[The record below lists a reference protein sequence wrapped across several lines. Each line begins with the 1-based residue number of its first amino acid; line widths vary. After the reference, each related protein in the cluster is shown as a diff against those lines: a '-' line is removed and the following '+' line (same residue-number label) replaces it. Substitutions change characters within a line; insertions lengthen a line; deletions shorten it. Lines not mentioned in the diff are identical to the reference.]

1 MNLGKNN
8 KNIIKIGKIF
18 KKNNYEFYLVGGAL
32 RDLLLNK
39 QPCDFDFATNATPEE
54 IITLFPNNIKTG
66 IKHGTIGIIFNK
78 KIFEITT
85 YRIEKEYENNRTPK
99 QVEYTKNLIKDLE
112 RRDFTINAI
121 AMDIF
126 NFNIIDCYNGKKD
139 LNKKII
145 RCIGNSN
152 KRLEE
157 DALRILRAARFSSTL
172 NFKIEKN
179 TLISMKY
186 KKENI
191 LMISKERIKN
201 EFHKL
206 LEGKNIQ
213 KGIYYLKKV
222 DFFKNFFNLEIK
234 TKLIKKTA
242 LLSKEKFYLKA
253 ITILTIEKPIKELK
267 EKLTLLKFSN
277 KEIKL
282 ILFYRSIIDNKN
294 IFNIKKLSDIRYL
307 LSKSTRE
314 HYKEIIDIYKALK
327 GKKKKYSFIVKNIK
341 RKKLLKN
348 PLSLKDLKI
357 NGKDIQNL
365 EEIENKNIGKIL
377 NTLLSHVIENPK
389 LNTKQYLIER
399 IKTLKINI
407 FHSF

>member
-1 MNLGKNN
+1 MAQSVLFL
-8 KNIIKIGKIF
+8 IKK
-18 KKNNYEFYLVGGAL
+18 Y
-32 RDLLLNK
+32 
-39 QPCDFDFATNATPEE
+39 
-54 IITLFPNNIKTG
+54 
-66 IKHGTIGIIFNK
+66 
-78 KIFEITT
+78 FEITT

-126 NFNIIDCYNGKKD
+126 NFKIIDCYNGKKD

-222 DFFKNFFNLEIK
+222 DF
-234 TKLIKKTA
+234 
-242 LLSKEKFYLKA
+242 
-253 ITILTIEKPIKELK
+253 
-267 EKLTLLKFSN
+267 
-277 KEIKL
+277 
-282 ILFYRSIIDNKN
+282 
-294 IFNIKKLSDIRYL
+294 
-307 LSKSTRE
+307 
-314 HYKEIIDIYKALK
+314 
-327 GKKKKYSFIVKNIK
+327 
-341 RKKLLKN
+341 
-348 PLSLKDLKI
+348 LKI
-357 NGKDIQNL
+357 
-365 EEIENKNIGKIL
+365 
-377 NTLLSHVIENPK
+377 
-389 LNTKQYLIER
+389 
-399 IKTLKINI
+399 
-407 FHSF
+407 F

>member
-126 NFNIIDCYNGKKD
+126 NFKIIDCYNGKKD

-242 LLSKEKFYLKA
+242 LLNKEKFYLKA

-294 IFNIKKLSDIRYL
+294 IFNIK
-307 LSKSTRE
+307 
-314 HYKEIIDIYKALK
+314 
-327 GKKKKYSFIVKNIK
+327 N
-341 RKKLLKN
+341 
-348 PLSLKDLKI
+348 
-357 NGKDIQNL
+357 
-365 EEIENKNIGKIL
+365 
-377 NTLLSHVIENPK
+377 
-389 LNTKQYLIER
+389 
-399 IKTLKINI
+399 
-407 FHSF
+407 

>member
-242 LLSKEKFYLKA
+242 LL
-253 ITILTIEKPIKELK
+253 
-267 EKLTLLKFSN
+267 N
-277 KEIKL
+277 
-282 ILFYRSIIDNKN
+282 
-294 IFNIKKLSDIRYL
+294 IRYL